1 MVGDIGV
8 APRKVPKY
16 LAIKRTLLDRISS
29 QVYEPGQRL
38 PADAELA
45 AELGVAPMTARRALQ
60 ELVQHGLIVRSRG
73 RGNGTFLKA
82 DAPVQARHHD
92 SERRL
97 TRLGVLHRQDW
108 GRLRAAPV
116 YFQTFMDV
124 QSECV
129 KRGASLEFLPA
140 TERDDAAALARLAR
154 RSACQALIVMD
165 WHDPV
170 ELVKLQEM
178 GLPVVVAGPFQE
190 SVPLSFVEPNDF
202 LGAYLAT
209 RHLIDLGHA
218 TVGLLAHRQIS
229 RVSAERRAGW
239 QMASGAANGALA
251 DLSYHAG
258 QAAIGA
264 GLVFTEVK
272 AELLAQFRLRPPPSA
287 LFARD
292 GLFACAAIQ
301 ALAELGRD
309 CPGDVSVTCV
319 GRYYEGVFDMP
330 HMTSAQTEEGAM
342 GREVVRLAEEMV
354 AGRRAGPLGVVLPM
368 HMVEGKT
375 TQRAGRQRATAIE

>member
-1 MVGDIGV
+1 
-8 APRKVPKY
+8 
-16 LAIKRTLLDRISS
+16 
-29 QVYEPGQRL
+29 
-38 PADAELA
+38 
-45 AELGVAPMTARRALQ
+45 
-60 ELVQHGLIVRSRG
+60 
-73 RGNGTFLKA
+73 
-82 DAPVQARHHD
+82 VQASHRA

-108 GRLRAAPV
+108 SSLRSAPV

-124 QSECV
+124 QGECV

-140 TERDDAAALARLAR
+140 TERDDAADLARLAR
-154 RSACQALIVMD
+154 KSACQALIVMD
-165 WHDPV
+165 WHDTV
-170 ELVKLQEM
+170 ELVKLQQT

-190 SVPLSFVEPNDF
+190 SVPLSFVEPNDY

-239 QMASGAANGALA
+239 QMATNTAHGAM
-251 DLSYHAG
+251 DTLSYHAG
-258 QAAIGA
+258 PAQIGA
-264 GLVFTEVK
+264 GLVFGEVK
-272 AELLAQFRLRPPPSA
+272 AELLDQFRRRPPPPA

-301 ALAELGRD
+301 ALAELGRK
-309 CPGDVSVTCV
+309 CPDDVSVTCV

-342 GREVVRLAEEMV
+342 GREVVRLAEELI

-368 HMVEGKT
+368 HMVDGQT
-375 TQRAGRQRATAIE
+375 TLPARKQVSLL